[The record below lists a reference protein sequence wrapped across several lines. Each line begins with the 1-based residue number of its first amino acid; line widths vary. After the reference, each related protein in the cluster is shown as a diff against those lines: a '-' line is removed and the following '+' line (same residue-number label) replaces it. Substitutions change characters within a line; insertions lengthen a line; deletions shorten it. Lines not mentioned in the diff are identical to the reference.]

1 MKIFNAISSGF
12 ANVIQSKRYIFLA
25 YSLNL
30 LLALVLG
37 IALASTL
44 NQSIGHSLAGDNLRS
59 GFDELWYQGF
69 STQAQGLSAT
79 FDPSV
84 VGIGAIFNGLEK
96 MLDGSFLL
104 GNWEVAGVG
113 ILYLLLWT
121 FLSAGFI
128 SLYATPKE
136 QLAFFQRGAEFF
148 PRFLLLGAMAG
159 VIYFLLF
166 YFVMDW
172 LTKAVDELTRETI
185 DERIH
190 FFYVALKYL
199 VVWGF
204 IWTVKLIVDYSKIIM
219 VVKDHKN
226 ALTAPLLAIRLVFSN
241 FGKTYGLYLS
251 IGVIWI
257 VIMLFYWLI
266 APGAGQS
273 SWLTIFSAFVVG
285 QIYLMARIA
294 TRCLFYACQ
303 MSMYLA
309 INPKRAK

>member
-30 LLALVLG
+30 LIPLVLG
-37 IALASTL
+37 IALVSTL
-44 NQSIGHSLAGDNLRS
+44 SESIGHSLAGENLRN
-59 GFDELWYQGF
+59 GFDELWYAGF
-69 STQAQGLSAT
+69 SAQAQGLSGT
-79 FDPSV
+79 FHPSV
-84 VGIGAIFNGLEK
+84 VGIGAVFNGLEK
-96 MLDGSFLL
+96 MLDGSFLQ

-113 ILYLLLWT
+113 FLYLLLWT
-121 FLSAGFI
+121 FLSAAFI

-136 QLAFFQRGAEFF
+136 QPSFFQRGAEFF
-148 PRFLLLGAMAG
+148 PRFLLLAAMAG

-166 YFVMDW
+166 HFVMDW

-190 FFYVALKYL
+190 FCYVALKYL

-204 IWTVKLIVDYSKIIM
+204 IWTVNLVFDYSKIVM

-226 ALTAPLLAIRLVFSN
+226 ALSAPLMAMRLVFSN
-241 FGKTYGLYLS
+241 FGKMYGLYLS
-251 IGVIWI
+251 IGVVWI
-257 VIMLFYWLI
+257 VMMLFYWLM

-273 SWLTIFSAFVVG
+273 NWITIFGAFVVG
-285 QIYLMARIA
+285 QIYLLARIA
-294 TRCLFYACQ
+294 TRCLFYAGQ
-303 MSMYLA
+303 TSMFTA
-309 INPKRAK
+309 ISPKG

>member
-12 ANVIQSKRYIFLA
+12 TNVIQSKRYILLT
-25 YSLNL
+25 YGLNL
-30 LLALVLG
+30 LIALVLG

-44 NQSIGHSLAGDNLRS
+44 SQSIGHSQAGENLRN
-59 GFDELWYQGF
+59 GFDELWYPGF
-69 STQAQGLSAT
+69 SAQAQGLSGT

-84 VGIGAIFNGLEK
+84 VGIGAVFNSLEK
-96 MLDGSFLL
+96 MLDGSFLQE
-104 GNWEVAGVG
+104 NWDVAGVG
-113 ILYLLLWT
+113 FLYLLLWT
-121 FLSAGFI
+121 FLSAAFI
-128 SLYATPKE
+128 SLYARPKE
-136 QLAFFQRGAEFF
+136 QPSFFQRGAEFF

-166 YFVMDW
+166 HFVFDW
-172 LTKAVDELTRETI
+172 LTKVVDELTRETI

-204 IWTVKLIVDYSKIIM
+204 IWTVNLVFDYSKILM

-226 ALTAPLLAIRLVFSN
+226 ALSAPLVAIRLVFSN
-241 FGKTYGLYLS
+241 FGKMYGLYLS

-257 VIMLFYWLI
+257 VMVLFYWLA

-273 SWLTIFSAFVVG
+273 GWITIFTAFVVG
-285 QIYLMARIA
+285 QIYLLARIA
-294 TRCLFYACQ
+294 TRCLFYAGQ
-303 MSMYLA
+303 TSMYTA
-309 INPKRAK
+309 INSKD